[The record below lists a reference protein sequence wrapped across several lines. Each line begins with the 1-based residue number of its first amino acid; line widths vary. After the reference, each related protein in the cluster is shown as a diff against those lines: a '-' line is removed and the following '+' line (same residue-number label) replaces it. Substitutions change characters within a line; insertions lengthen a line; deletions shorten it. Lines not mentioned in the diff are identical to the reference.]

1 MCKPPAACRSL
12 LSIPR
17 PLPPSPGFST
27 LPYARKGSR
36 TGYHSEHHPDPAPF
50 PPAQT
55 GILSA
60 ALNRVPEYGFS
71 SQALLLGAKDAGYLE
86 VSVQLFPR
94 GAYDLIN
101 YHLVTQRLALKDRVQ
116 FPTDANLSIGK
127 KVRVLTLERLKAN
140 NDIIRQWQGV
150 SRTISTM
157 LNFNWYLTNIRAGS
171 RPHVTIGKHRAI
183 SQRTECA
190 LGRNMVS
197 CR

>member
-1 MCKPPAACRSL
+1 MCKPLAACKSL

-17 PLPPSPGFST
+17 SLPPSPDFST
-27 LPYARKGSR
+27 LRYALKGSR
-36 TGYHSEHHPDPAPF
+36 TWYHSEHHPDPAPF

-55 GILSA
+55 SILSA

-101 YHLVTQRLALKDRVQ
+101 YHLVTQRLALKDRAQ
-116 FPTDANLSIGK
+116 FPADANLGVGK

-157 LNFNWYLTNIRAGS
+157 LKF
-171 RPHVTIGKHRAI
+171 
-183 SQRTECA
+183 
-190 LGRNMVS
+190 
-197 CR
+197 